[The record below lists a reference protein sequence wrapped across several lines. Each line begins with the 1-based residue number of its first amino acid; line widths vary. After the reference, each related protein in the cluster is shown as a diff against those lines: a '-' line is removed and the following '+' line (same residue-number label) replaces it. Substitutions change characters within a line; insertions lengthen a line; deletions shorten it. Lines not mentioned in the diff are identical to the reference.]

1 MTPKQ
6 VAEELGV
13 KRRLVY
19 KLIASGELSA
29 YRVRKLW
36 RIEPQAVAAYRAA
49 NSNQPVAA

>member
-1 MTPKQ
+1 VTPKQ

-36 RIEPQAVAAYRAA
+36 RVTPDALEAYRAA
-49 NSNQPVAA
+49 NSNQLTAA